1 MHSILRSKFN
11 KSDIID
17 EHCEGLV
24 SRVRRAELGK
34 SQAVLEELGQLTA
47 VFSVL
52 PTGTSEHGERGAR
65 KFKGIFLA
73 RSSFAASVENFEDAM
88 HIRNSKLFLFL
99 IPIQRLIP
107 SVIKKA

>member
-65 KFKGIFLA
+65 NVRNFLVSEHA
-73 RSSFAASVENFEDAM
+73 QKRKAFLTIQGNFLSTQLLCRFRRE
-88 HIRNSKLFLFL
+88 F
-99 IPIQRLIP
+99 
-107 SVIKKA
+107 